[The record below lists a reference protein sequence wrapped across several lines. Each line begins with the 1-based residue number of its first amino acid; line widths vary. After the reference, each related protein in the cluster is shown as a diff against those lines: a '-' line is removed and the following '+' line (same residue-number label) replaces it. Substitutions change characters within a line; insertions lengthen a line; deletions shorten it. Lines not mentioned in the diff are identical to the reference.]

1 MKHRH
6 IDTTPGQWAPA
17 LVHSIWERGADADIK
32 ALIRQVKSNP
42 QAADA
47 VRKAIPH
54 STVYGYPRFFKL
66 YLEKL
71 DGKK

>member
-6 IDTTPGQWAPA
+6 IDTQPGQWAPV
-17 LVHSIWERGADADIK
+17 LVHSIWERGTDADIK
-32 ALIRQVKSNP
+32 ALIRQVKINP
-42 QAADA
+42 QAAEA